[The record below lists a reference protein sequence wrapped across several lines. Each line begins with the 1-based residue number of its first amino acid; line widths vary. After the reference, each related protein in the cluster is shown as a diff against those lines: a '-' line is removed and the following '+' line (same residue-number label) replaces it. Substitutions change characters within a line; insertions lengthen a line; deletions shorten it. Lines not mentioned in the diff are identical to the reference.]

1 MKRRRLCNIVRAL
14 LLSVAAYA
22 QQAIVQA
29 TDTEALP
36 ADTNVVVVVDTIIMA
51 TEDSAELAIAR
62 KERKEIY
69 QGTTVKLDIL
79 SPLLVSGLS
88 HWTIQHY
95 ELAVNVRLANRFYPT
110 FEVGYSGGQT
120 QQGDSIYYNSHGGF
134 FRIGADLCPFKKHPE
149 SPHALLVGVRL
160 GTAAQQWQH
169 PDYGTGGV
177 RGDCWGEIV
186 AGCQVEIA
194 KVNKTSFYM
203 GWMGRFKILFTRE
216 AENLTAA
223 EMGPIYIPGFGHRS
237 NLGWGAS
244 YHLGC
249 KF

>member
-1 MKRRRLCNIVRAL
+1 MKRRRLCNIVLAL

-95 ELAVNVRLANRFYPT
+95 EVAVNVRLANRFYPT
-110 FEVGYSGGQT
+110 FELGYSGGQT

-134 FRIGADLCPFKKHPE
+134 FRAGADINPLKRNPG
-149 SPHALLVGVRL
+149 SPHALLIGLRL
-160 GTAAQQWQH
+160 GAAFQ
-169 PDYGTGGV
+169 P
-177 RGDCWGEIV
+177 RKADCWGEIV
-186 AGCQVEIA
+186 AGCQVEIC
-194 KVNKTSFYM
+194 KVKNTAFYM

-237 NLGWGAS
+237 NLGWGVS
-244 YHLGC
+244 YHLGW

>member
-1 MKRRRLCNIVRAL
+1 MKRRRLCNIVLAL

-79 SPLLVSGLS
+79 SPLLVSGLNG
-88 HWTIQHY
+88 WRIQHY
-95 ELAVNVRLANRFYPT
+95 EVAVNVRLANRFYPT

-134 FRIGADLCPFKKHPE
+134 FRAGADINPLKRNPG
-149 SPHALLVGVRL
+149 SPHALLIGLRL
-160 GTAAQQWQH
+160 GAAFQPH
-169 PDYGTGGV
+169 KA
-177 RGDCWGEIV
+177 DCWGEIV
-186 AGCQVEIA
+186 AGCQVEIC
-194 KVNKTSFYM
+194 KVKNTAFYM

-244 YHLGC
+244 YHLGW

>member
-1 MKRRRLCNIVRAL
+1 MKRRRLCNIVLAL

-36 ADTNVVVVVDTIIMA
+36 ADTNVVVVVDTIIMV

-95 ELAVNVRLANRFYPT
+95 EVAVNVRLANRFYPT

-134 FRIGADLCPFKKHPE
+134 FRAGADINPLKRNPG
-149 SPHALLVGVRL
+149 SPHALLIGLRL
-160 GTAAQQWQH
+160 GAAFQ
-169 PDYGTGGV
+169 P
-177 RGDCWGEIV
+177 RKADCWGEIV
-186 AGCQVEIA
+186 AGCQVEIC
-194 KVNKTSFYM
+194 KVKNTAFYM

-244 YHLGC
+244 YHLGW

>member
-1 MKRRRLCNIVRAL
+1 MKRRRLCNIVLAL

-95 ELAVNVRLANRFYPT
+95 EVAVNVRLANRFYPT
-110 FEVGYSGGQT
+110 FELGYAGGQT
-120 QQGDSIYYNSHGGF
+120 QQGDSICYNSHGGF
-134 FRIGADLCPFKKHPE
+134 FRAGADINPLKRNPG
-149 SPHALLVGVRL
+149 SPHALLIGLRL
-160 GTAAQQWQH
+160 GAAFQ
-169 PDYGTGGV
+169 P
-177 RGDCWGEIV
+177 RKADCWGEIV
-186 AGCQVEIA
+186 AGCQVEIC
-194 KVNKTSFYM
+194 KVKNTAFYM

-244 YHLGC
+244 YHLGW

>member
-1 MKRRRLCNIVRAL
+1 MKRRHLCNIVLAL

-22 QQAIVQA
+22 QQAVA
-29 TDTEALP
+29 EVTDTEVVP
-36 ADTNVVVVVDTIIMA
+36 ADTNVVVIVDTIVA
-51 TEDSAELAIAR
+51 TTDTAELAIAR
-62 KERKEIY
+62 RERKEIY

-79 SPLLVSGLS
+79 SPLLVSGLNG
-88 HWTIQHY
+88 WNIQHY
-95 ELAVNVRLANRFYPT
+95 EVAVNVRLANRFYPT
-110 FEVGYSGGQT
+110 FELGYAGGQT
-120 QQGDSIYYNSHGGF
+120 QQGDSIFYNAHGGF
-134 FRIGADLCPFKKHPE
+134 FRAGADINPLKRNPG
-149 SPHALLVGVRL
+149 SPHALLIGLRL
-160 GTAAQQWQH
+160 GAAFQ
-169 PDYGTGGV
+169 P
-177 RGDCWGEIV
+177 RKADCWGEIV

-194 KVNKTSFYM
+194 KVKNTAFYM

-244 YHLGC
+244 YHIGW

>member
-1 MKRRRLCNIVRAL
+1 MKRRRLCNIVLAL

-79 SPLLVSGLS
+79 SPLLVSGLNG
-88 HWTIQHY
+88 WRIQHY
-95 ELAVNVRLANRFYPT
+95 EVAVNVRLANRFYPT
-110 FEVGYSGGQT
+110 FELGYAGGQT

-134 FRIGADLCPFKKHPE
+134 FRAGADINPLKRNPG
-149 SPHALLVGVRL
+149 SPHALLIGLRL
-160 GTAAQQWQH
+160 GAAFQ
-169 PDYGTGGV
+169 P
-177 RGDCWGEIV
+177 RKADCWGELV
-186 AGCQVEIA
+186 AGCQVEIC
-194 KVNKTSFYM
+194 KVKNTAFYM

-244 YHLGC
+244 YHLGW

>member
-1 MKRRRLCNIVRAL
+1 MKRRRLCNIVLAL

-36 ADTNVVVVVDTIIMA
+36 ADTNVVVVVDTMIMA
-51 TEDSAELAIAR
+51 TEDSVELAIAR
-62 KERKEIY
+62 QERKEIY

-79 SPLLVSGLS
+79 SPLLVSGLNG
-88 HWTIQHY
+88 WRIQHY
-95 ELAVNVRLANRFYPT
+95 EVAVNVRLANRFYPT
-110 FEVGYSGGQT
+110 FELGYAGGQT
-120 QQGDSIYYNSHGGF
+120 QQGDSIYYNAHGGF
-134 FRIGADLCPFKKHPE
+134 FRAGADINPLKRNPG
-149 SPHALLVGVRL
+149 SPHALLIGLRL
-160 GTAAQQWQH
+160 GAAFQ
-169 PDYGTGGV
+169 P
-177 RGDCWGEIV
+177 RKADCWGEIV
-186 AGCQVEIA
+186 AGCQVEIC
-194 KVNKTSFYM
+194 KVKNTAFYM

-244 YHLGC
+244 YHLGW

>member
-1 MKRRRLCNIVRAL
+1 ML

-79 SPLLVSGLS
+79 SPLLVSGLNG
-88 HWTIQHY
+88 WRIQHY
-95 ELAVNVRLANRFYPT
+95 EVAVNVRLANRFYPT

-120 QQGDSIYYNSHGGF
+120 QQGDSIYYNAHGGF
-134 FRIGADLCPFKKHPE
+134 FRAGADINPLKRNPG
-149 SPHALLVGVRL
+149 SPHALLIGLRL
-160 GTAAQQWQH
+160 GAAFQ
-169 PDYGTGGV
+169 P
-177 RGDCWGEIV
+177 RKADCWGEIV
-186 AGCQVEIA
+186 AGCQVEIC
-194 KVNKTSFYM
+194 KVKNTAFYM

-244 YHLGC
+244 YHLGW

>member
-1 MKRRRLCNIVRAL
+1 MKRRRLCNIVLAL
-14 LLSVAAYA
+14 LLSTAAFA
-22 QQAIVQA
+22 QQAVAEA
-29 TDTEALP
+29 TETEALP
-36 ADTNVVVVVDTIIMA
+36 ADTNVVVVIVDTIVA
-51 TEDSAELAIAR
+51 TTDTAELAIAR

-110 FEVGYSGGQT
+110 LEAGYAGGQT
-120 QQGDSIYYNSHGGF
+120 QQGDSILYNAHGGF
-134 FRIGADLCPFKKHPE
+134 FRAGADINPLKRNPG
-149 SPHALLVGVRL
+149 SPHALLIGVRV
-160 GTAAQQWQH
+160 GTCFQ
-169 PDYGTGGV
+169 PRKV
-177 RGDCWGEIV
+177 DCWGEIV

-194 KVNKTSFYM
+194 KVKNTAFYM

-237 NLGWGAS
+237 NMGWGAS
-244 YHLGC
+244 YHLGW

>member
-1 MKRRRLCNIVRAL
+1 M

-29 TDTEALP
+29 TDTAALP

-95 ELAVNVRLANRFYPT
+95 EVAVNVRLANRFYPT
-110 FEVGYSGGQT
+110 FELGYSGGQT

-134 FRIGADLCPFKKHPE
+134 FRAGADINPLKRNPG
-149 SPHALLVGVRL
+149 SPHALLIGLRL
-160 GTAAQQWQH
+160 GAAFQ
-169 PDYGTGGV
+169 P
-177 RGDCWGEIV
+177 RKADCWGEIV
-186 AGCQVEIA
+186 AGCQVEIC
-194 KVNKTSFYM
+194 KVKNTAFYM

-244 YHLGC
+244 YHLGW

>member
-1 MKRRRLCNIVRAL
+1 MKRRRLCNIVLAL
-14 LLSVAAYA
+14 LLSTAAFA
-22 QQAIVQA
+22 QQAVAEA
-29 TDTEALP
+29 TETEALP
-36 ADTNVVVVVDTIIMA
+36 ADTNVVVVIVDTIVA
-51 TEDSAELAIAR
+51 TTDTAELAIAR

-110 FEVGYSGGQT
+110 LEVGYAGGQM
-120 QQGDSIYYNSHGGF
+120 QQGDSIFYNAHGGF
-134 FRIGADLCPFKKHPE
+134 FRAGADINPLKRNPG
-149 SPHALLVGVRL
+149 SPHALLIGVRV
-160 GTAAQQWQH
+160 GTCFH
-169 PDYGTGGV
+169 PRKV
-177 RGDCWGEIV
+177 DCWGEIV

-194 KVNKTSFYM
+194 KVKNTAFYM

-237 NLGWGAS
+237 NMGWGAS
-244 YHLGC
+244 YHLGW

>member
-1 MKRRRLCNIVRAL
+1 MKRRRLCNIVLAL

-29 TDTEALP
+29 TDTDALP

-79 SPLLVSGLS
+79 SPLLVSGLNG
-88 HWTIQHY
+88 WRIQHY
-95 ELAVNVRLANRFYPT
+95 EVAVNVRLANRFYPT
-110 FEVGYSGGQT
+110 FELGYAGGQT
-120 QQGDSIYYNSHGGF
+120 QQGDSIYYNAHGGF
-134 FRIGADLCPFKKHPE
+134 FRAGADINPLKRNPG
-149 SPHALLVGVRL
+149 SPHALLIGLRL
-160 GTAAQQWQH
+160 GAAFQ
-169 PDYGTGGV
+169 P
-177 RGDCWGEIV
+177 RKADCWGEIV
-186 AGCQVEIA
+186 AGCQVEIC
-194 KVNKTSFYM
+194 KVKNTAFYM

-244 YHLGC
+244 YHLGW

>member
-1 MKRRRLCNIVRAL
+1 MKRRHLCNIVLAL
-14 LLSVAAYA
+14 LLGTAVYA
-22 QQAIVQA
+22 QQAVA
-29 TDTEALP
+29 EVTDTEVVP
-36 ADTNVVVVVDTIIMA
+36 ADTNVVVIVDTIVA
-51 TEDSAELAIAR
+51 TTDTAELAVAR
-62 KERKEIY
+62 RERKEIY

-79 SPLLVSGLS
+79 SPLLVSGLNG
-88 HWTIQHY
+88 WKIQHY
-95 ELAVNVRLANRFYPT
+95 EVAVNVRLANRFYPT
-110 FEVGYSGGQT
+110 FELGYAGGQT

-134 FRIGADLCPFKKHPE
+134 FRAGADINPLKRNPG
-149 SPHALLVGVRL
+149 SPHALLVGLRL
-160 GTAAQQWQH
+160 GAAFQ
-169 PDYGTGGV
+169 P
-177 RGDCWGEIV
+177 RKADCWGEIV

-194 KVNKTSFYM
+194 KVKNTAFYM

-244 YHLGC
+244 YHLGW

>member
-1 MKRRRLCNIVRAL
+1 MKRRRLCNIVLAL

-22 QQAIVQA
+22 QQAIVEA

-95 ELAVNVRLANRFYPT
+95 EVAVNVRLANRFYPT
-110 FEVGYSGGQT
+110 FELGYAGGQT

-134 FRIGADLCPFKKHPE
+134 FRAGADINPLKRNPG
-149 SPHALLVGVRL
+149 SPHALLIGLRL
-160 GTAAQQWQH
+160 GAAFQ
-169 PDYGTGGV
+169 P
-177 RGDCWGEIV
+177 RKADCWGEIV
-186 AGCQVEIA
+186 AGCQVEIC
-194 KVNKTSFYM
+194 KVKNTAFYM

-244 YHLGC
+244 YHLGW

>member
-1 MKRRRLCNIVRAL
+1 MKRRRLCNIVLAL

-79 SPLLVSGLS
+79 SPLLVSGLNG
-88 HWTIQHY
+88 WRIQHY
-95 ELAVNVRLANRFYPT
+95 EVAVNVRLANRFYPT

-134 FRIGADLCPFKKHPE
+134 FRAGADINPLKRNPG
-149 SPHALLVGVRL
+149 SPHALLIGLRL
-160 GTAAQQWQH
+160 GAAFQ
-169 PDYGTGGV
+169 P
-177 RGDCWGEIV
+177 RKADCWGEIV
-186 AGCQVEIA
+186 AGCQVEIC
-194 KVNKTSFYM
+194 KVKNTAFYM

-244 YHLGC
+244 YHLGW

>member
-1 MKRRRLCNIVRAL
+1 MKRRRLCNIVLAL

-79 SPLLVSGLS
+79 SPLLVSGLNG
-88 HWTIQHY
+88 WRIQHY
-95 ELAVNVRLANRFYPT
+95 EVAVNVRLANRFYPT

-134 FRIGADLCPFKKHPE
+134 FRAGADINPLKRNPG
-149 SPHALLVGVRL
+149 SPHALLIGLRL
-160 GTAAQQWQH
+160 GAAFQ
-169 PDYGTGGV
+169 P
-177 RGDCWGEIV
+177 RKADCWGEIV
-186 AGCQVEIA
+186 AGCQVEIC
-194 KVNKTSFYM
+194 KVKNTAFYM

-223 EMGPIYIPGFGHRS
+223 EMGPIYIPGFGLRS

-244 YHLGC
+244 YHLGW

>member
-1 MKRRRLCNIVRAL
+1 MKRKRLCNILFAL
-14 LLSVAAYA
+14 LLSIAAFA
-22 QQAIVQA
+22 QQAVVQA
-29 TDTEALP
+29 TETEALP
-36 ADTNVVVVVDTIIMA
+36 ADTNVVVVIDTIIMA
-51 TEDSAELAIAR
+51 SEDSAELAIAR

-110 FEVGYSGGQT
+110 LELGYAGGQT
-120 QQGDSIYYNSHGGF
+120 QQGDSIFYNAHGGF
-134 FRIGADLCPFKKHPE
+134 FRAGADINPLKRNPG
-149 SPHALLVGVRL
+149 SPHALLIGVRV
-160 GTAAQQWQH
+160 GTCFQ
-169 PDYGTGGV
+169 PRKV
-177 RGDCWGEIV
+177 DCWGEIV

-194 KVNKTSFYM
+194 KVKNTAFYM

-244 YHLGC
+244 YHLGW

>member
-1 MKRRRLCNIVRAL
+1 MKRRRLCNIVLAL

-95 ELAVNVRLANRFYPT
+95 EVAVNVRLANRFYPT
-110 FEVGYSGGQT
+110 FEVGYSGGRT

-134 FRIGADLCPFKKHPE
+134 FRAGADINPLKRNPG
-149 SPHALLVGVRL
+149 SPHALLIGLRL
-160 GTAAQQWQH
+160 GAAFQ
-169 PDYGTGGV
+169 P
-177 RGDCWGEIV
+177 RKADCWGEIV
-186 AGCQVEIA
+186 AGCQVEIC
-194 KVNKTSFYM
+194 KVKNTAFYM

-244 YHLGC
+244 YHLGW

>member
-1 MKRRRLCNIVRAL
+1 MKRRRLCNIVLAL

-79 SPLLVSGLS
+79 SPLLVSGLNG
-88 HWTIQHY
+88 WRIQHY
-95 ELAVNVRLANRFYPT
+95 EVAVNVRLANRFYPT
-110 FEVGYSGGQT
+110 FELGYAGGQT

-134 FRIGADLCPFKKHPE
+134 FRAGADINPLKRNPG
-149 SPHALLVGVRL
+149 SPHALLIGLRL
-160 GTAAQQWQH
+160 GAAFQ
-169 PDYGTGGV
+169 P
-177 RGDCWGEIV
+177 RKADCWGELV
-186 AGCQVEIA
+186 AGCQVEIC
-194 KVNKTSFYM
+194 KVKNTAFYM

-237 NLGWGAS
+237 NMGWGAS
-244 YHLGC
+244 YHLGW

>member
-1 MKRRRLCNIVRAL
+1 MKRRRLCNIVLAL

-79 SPLLVSGLS
+79 SPLLVSGLNG
-88 HWTIQHY
+88 WRIQHY
-95 ELAVNVRLANRFYPT
+95 EVAVNVRLANRFYPT
-110 FEVGYSGGQT
+110 FELGYSGGQT

-134 FRIGADLCPFKKHPE
+134 FRAGADINPLKRNPG
-149 SPHALLVGVRL
+149 SPHALLIGLRL
-160 GTAAQQWQH
+160 GAAFQ
-169 PDYGTGGV
+169 P
-177 RGDCWGEIV
+177 RKADCWGEIV
-186 AGCQVEIA
+186 AGCQVEIC
-194 KVNKTSFYM
+194 KVKNTAFYM

-244 YHLGC
+244 YHLGW

>member
-1 MKRRRLCNIVRAL
+1 MKRRRLCNIVLAL

-95 ELAVNVRLANRFYPT
+95 EVAVNVRLANRFYPT

-134 FRIGADLCPFKKHPE
+134 FRAGADINPLKRNPG
-149 SPHALLVGVRL
+149 SPHALLIGLRL
-160 GTAAQQWQH
+160 GAAFQ
-169 PDYGTGGV
+169 P
-177 RGDCWGEIV
+177 RKADCWGEIV
-186 AGCQVEIA
+186 AGCQVEIC
-194 KVNKTSFYM
+194 KVKNTAFYM

-223 EMGPIYIPGFGHRS
+223 EMGPVYIPGFGHRS

-244 YHLGC
+244 YHLGW